1 MQLVHLGIALF
12 WLVILTCAVRSV
24 YKIIDLFSGDAD
36 FYDIRELVPD
46 NRNDN
51 TSIDVGSSEAFC
63 LKWPEALNGY
73 GLERKAILDELS
85 RRNWLALDP
94 MSPFRKVVE
103 IKTGSGEK
111 WKVIR
116 LQPVVMQLMGI
127 AVLQSE
133 PAPQPTQSSKPAQQ
147 QQSSQGEIEKADEDT
162 RFEVIQ
168 SIIATLRDGMRE
180 GILPSERDGNFV
192 WIPSRK
198 AEPLLIE
205 KLTLTRMKI
214 MRLSGVVPDVFI
226 SQNRGK
232 THCYRIPAMPTTD
245 STPAR

>member
-1 MQLVHLGIALF
+1 M
-12 WLVILTCAVRSV
+12 
-24 YKIIDLFSGDAD
+24 
-36 FYDIRELVPD
+36 
-46 NRNDN
+46 
-51 TSIDVGSSEAFC
+51 
-63 LKWPEALNGY
+63 
-73 GLERKAILDELS
+73 KAILDELS
-85 RRNWLALDP
+85 RRNWLVLDP

-103 IKTGSGEK
+103 IKAGSGEK

-127 AVLQSE
+127 GEPQSE
-133 PAPQPTQSSKPAQQ
+133 PASQQTKSSEPAQQ
-147 QQSSQGEIEKADEDT
+147 QQSSQGEIEMADEDT
-162 RFEVIQ
+162 RLEVIQ
-168 SIIATLRDGMRE
+168 SIIATLRDGMRA
-180 GILPSERDGNFV
+180 GILPSEQDGNFV

-232 THCYRIPAMPTTD
+232 THCYRIPALSLTNTAPE
-245 STPAR
+245 R